1 MIQIK
6 TLQKYILKIIVNTN
20 TKPTLKKEKT
30 HSYHKLF
37 QKHECPKVNT
47 IQRIRKLVITKM
59 LIQKLGLKWRIKKK
73 IKRKEKKKLFQYQE
87 LRNKCNG
94 KSRTCV
100 QILLPKKKKKKK
112 TRLLT

>member
-1 MIQIK
+1 
-6 TLQKYILKIIVNTN
+6 
-20 TKPTLKKEKT
+20 
-30 HSYHKLF
+30 
-37 QKHECPKVNT
+37 
-47 IQRIRKLVITKM
+47 M

-100 QILLPKKKKKKK
+100 QILLPKKKLDYLPRKIKPTQTK
-112 TRLLT
+112 

>member
-1 MIQIK
+1 MPIPNQP
-6 TLQKYILKIIVNTN
+6 Q
-20 TKPTLKKEKT
+20 KT

-59 LIQKLGLKWRIKKK
+59 LIQELGLKWRIKKK
-73 IKRKEKKKLFQYQE
+73 KKKNLFQYQE

-94 KSRTCV
+94 KSGTWV
-100 QILLPKKKKKKK
+100 QILLPKKKKKPNYLPRKIK
-112 TRLLT
+112 PTQTK